1 MQSAHA
7 SSVKASP
14 ADINPS
20 SMSPSHSQPTLDTTR
35 FIARHVAGLRRSGI
49 RDFFELVAKTDGV
62 ISLGIGEPDFD
73 TPEPIRNAVKTAM
86 DTGKTHYTSNLGLP
100 ELRKEIGRYAESHFK
115 VSYRPD
121 DEVLVTVGVS
131 EGLDLALRSLLNPG
145 DKVLYHQ
152 PCYVSYAP
160 SVELVHAVGV
170 PVATSAAEQF
180 SLDEPALRA
189 AWQPGCKLLLLNL
202 PCNPTG
208 GVCSKEQLERIARF
222 AIEKDL
228 IVISDEIYSELIF
241 EGMHTSIASLPG
253 MRDRTLLLHGFSKA
267 FAMTGFR
274 LGYACGPAP
283 LIEAM
288 MKVHQYS
295 MLCAPSISQ
304 EGALAALRL
313 GDDATKFMRDRYR
326 ERRDLFVRRINAAGI
341 KCHLPRGSFYAFPSV
356 VSTGLDEGEFARR
369 LLVEHKVA
377 VVPGTAFG
385 DAGKGHV
392 RACFTANE
400 QKLNAA
406 CDQIE
411 KLLARLS
418 VKASA

>member
-1 MQSAHA
+1 
-7 SSVKASP
+7 
-14 ADINPS
+14 
-20 SMSPSHSQPTLDTTR
+20 MSILSKPPLDTTR
-35 FIARHVAGLRRSGI
+35 YIARHVAGLRRSGI

-86 DTGKTHYTSNLGLP
+86 DTGKTHYTSNLGQP
-100 ELRKEIGRYAESHFK
+100 DLRKEISRYVESYFH
-115 VSYRPD
+115 VGYSWE
-121 DEVLVTVGVS
+121 DEILVTVGVS
-131 EGLDLALRSLLNPG
+131 EALDLAMRALLNPG
-145 DKVLYHQ
+145 EKVLYHQ

-160 SVELVHAVGV
+160 TVELVHGVGV
-170 PVATSAAEQF
+170 PVATSAEEQF
-180 SLDEPALRA
+180 SLDAPALQA

-208 GVCSKEQLERIARF
+208 GVCSREQLERIAKF

-241 EGMHTSIASLPG
+241 EGTHTSIASLPG
-253 MRDRTLLLHGFSKA
+253 MRERTLLLHGFSKA

-326 ERRDLFVRRINAAGI
+326 ERRDLFVSRINAAGL
-341 KCHLPRGSFYAFPSV
+341 KCHAPRGSFYAFPSV
-356 VSTGLDEGEFARR
+356 VSTGLSEGDFARR
-369 LLVEHKVA
+369 LLTEHKVA

-400 QKLNAA
+400 QKLTMA
-406 CDQIE
+406 CDKIE
-411 KLLARLS
+411 KMLDSLKS
-418 VKASA
+418 TDSA

>member
-1 MQSAHA
+1 MSFI
-7 SSVKASP
+7 SK
-14 ADINPS
+14 PS
-20 SMSPSHSQPTLDTTR
+20 FDTTR
-35 FIARHVAGLRRSGI
+35 FIAKHVAGLRRSGI

-73 TPEPIRNAVKTAM
+73 TPQPIRDAVKTAM
-86 DTGKTHYTSNLGLP
+86 DTGKTHYTSNLGQP
-100 ELRKEIGRYAESHFK
+100 DLRKEISRYVEGYFHVAYSWE
-115 VSYRPD
+115 

-131 EGLDLALRSLLNPG
+131 EALDLAMRALLNPG

-160 SVELVHAVGV
+160 TVELVHGVGV

-189 AWQPGCKLLLLNL
+189 AWKPGCKLLLLNL

-208 GVCSKEQLERIARF
+208 GVCSKEQLERIAKF

-241 EGMHTSIASLPG
+241 EGTHTSIASLPG
-253 MRDRTLLLHGFSKA
+253 MRERTLLLHGFSKA

-341 KCHLPRGSFYAFPSV
+341 QCHSPRGSFYAFPSI
-356 VSTGLDEGEFARR
+356 VSTGLDESEFAKR
-369 LLVEHKVA
+369 LLLEHKVA

-406 CDQIE
+406 CDRIE
-411 KLLARLS
+411 QMLASLG
-418 VKASA
+418 KTTSA

>member
-1 MQSAHA
+1 
-7 SSVKASP
+7 
-14 ADINPS
+14 
-20 SMSPSHSQPTLDTTR
+20 MSLSQPKPTLDTTR

-73 TPEPIRNAVKTAM
+73 TPEPIRDAVKTAM

-100 ELRKEIGRYAESHFK
+100 DLRKEISRYVESYFR
-115 VSYRPD
+115 VAYRWD

-131 EGLDLALRSLLNPG
+131 EALDLALRALLNPG

-160 SVELVHAVGV
+160 TVELVHGVGV
-170 PVATSAAEQF
+170 PVATSAEQQF

-189 AWQPGCKLLLLNL
+189 AWTPGCKLLLLNL

-208 GVCSKEQLERIARF
+208 GVCSRDQLERIAKF
-222 AIEKDL
+222 AVEKDL
-228 IVISDEIYSELIF
+228 IVISDEIYSELVF
-241 EGMHTSIASLPG
+241 DGAHTSIASLPG
-253 MRDRTLLLHGFSKA
+253 MRERTLLLHGFSKA

-313 GDDATKFMRDRYR
+313 GDDVTKYMRDRYR
-326 ERRDLFVRRINAAGI
+326 ERRDLFVRRINAAGL

-356 VSTGLDEGEFARR
+356 AHTGLDEGEFARR
-369 LLVEHKVA
+369 LLTEFKVA

-411 KLLARLS
+411 RMLASLR
-418 VKASA
+418 